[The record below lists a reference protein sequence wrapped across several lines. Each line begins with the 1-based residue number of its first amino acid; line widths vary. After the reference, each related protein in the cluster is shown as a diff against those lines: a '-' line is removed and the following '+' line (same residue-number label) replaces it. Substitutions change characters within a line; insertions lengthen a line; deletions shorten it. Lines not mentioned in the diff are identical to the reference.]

1 MVSYD
6 DTRVS
11 GVQDLQ
17 VHRYKLI
24 IIVVCG
30 QRAIYQNDGIKRV
43 CDVGRWW

>member
-11 GVQDLQ
+11 GVQDLR
-17 VHRYKLI
+17 VLRYKLI

-30 QRAIYQNDGIKRV
+30 QGAIYQNGGIKGV
-43 CDVGRWW
+43 CDVGG

>member
-17 VHRYKLI
+17 VLRYELI
-24 IIVVCG
+24 MIVVCG
-30 QRAIYQNDGIKRV
+30 QGTIYQNGRIKGV
-43 CDVGRWW
+43 CNVGGW